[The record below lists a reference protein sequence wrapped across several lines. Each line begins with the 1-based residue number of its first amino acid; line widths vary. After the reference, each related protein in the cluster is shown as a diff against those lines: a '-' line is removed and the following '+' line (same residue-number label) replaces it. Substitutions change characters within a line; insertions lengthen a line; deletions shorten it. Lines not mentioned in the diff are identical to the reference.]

1 MRGIFGWVFL
11 FLLLAGG
18 AWARVWDVAVDGAGT
33 APNIQAGIDSC
44 ASGDTVIVAPGTYT
58 GAGNRDIDFT
68 GKAIVV
74 MSLSGPD
81 VTIVDCEGSVGAY
94 HRGFYFHSGEDTTS
108 VLRGFTIRNGYS
120 NEGGGI
126 CCHASSPRIVGNVV
140 SGNFAD
146 GGGGGIYCEGTH
158 SIISGNTISHNET
171 RIMVAAALNAG
182 SAGTFDPLRLAIA
195 GSYPPSGGNICCIAD
210 SSLVDSNTISGGR
223 ATLGSAIYCEESS
236 VRVRRNRISENG
248 GAYTARTACF
258 LSGTY
263 FIEENTI
270 TDNTSWHD
278 GGGLYCSGGGCRI
291 AGNTISS
298 NRIWY
303 NRGSGGGIFCVS
315 NDYTILNNVIA
326 ENEASCGGGL
336 FLGGSGTVRDNVV
349 SHNWALAERPC
360 RERAVSGGISEDG
373 ADHGGGIAISGS
385 GSLVVANNV
394 ITENSAPFGGGIS
407 CVDAS
412 PELTDNIIA
421 NNSAGEHPCGDLS
434 ELSGVGGGIYCSN
447 SSPVVAR
454 NTIYGNSANSNWA
467 SSGVGAGMY
476 FASASSPSIRQN
488 IVADNY
494 TGDVSGVGGI
504 FCEDAESV
512 PSTACND
519 VYGNANANYGG
530 TLADQAGLNGNFSL
544 DPIFCDAE
552 SGDFELHVL
561 SPCLEGHHPESGES
575 CGLIGARGAACD
587 YLATL
592 LQGYS
597 TSVSSAAVTIMW
609 TLAQAGENLTCSVL
623 RAGADDGEYHGLS
636 AFGIERDGMTFSY
649 NDAMIDPGE
658 AYRYRVDVSDS
669 EGRKVLFE
677 TSRIVTPALPLSLDQ
692 NFPNPFNPSTA
703 IFYYL
708 PEDSPVTLA
717 VYDVSGRRVAGL
729 VGKAEKKGRHF
740 VTWNGKDERGG
751 SVASGIYFSRLT
763 VGKETISKKMVM
775 LR

>member
-1 MRGIFGWVFL
+1 MRGIFGWIFL

-18 AWARVWDVAVDGAGT
+18 SWARVWDVKSDGTGD
-33 APNIQAGIDSC
+33 APNVQAGIDSC
-44 ASGDTVIVAPGTYT
+44 ASGDTVIVAPGTYA
-58 GAGNRDIDFT
+58 GAGNRDIDFR

-81 VTIVDCEGSVGAY
+81 VTIVDCGGLAGEY

-108 VLRGFTIRNGYS
+108 VLQGFTIRNGYS
-120 NEGGGI
+120 GEGGAI
-126 CCHASSPRIVGNVV
+126 CCHASSPKMLGNVV
-140 SGNFAD
+140 TGNFAD

-158 SIISGNTISHNET
+158 SIIFGNLISHNET
-171 RIMVAAALNAG
+171 RIMVAAAQNAG
-182 SAGTFDPLRLAIA
+182 SAGTLDPLRQAIA
-195 GSYPPSGGNICCIAD
+195 GSYPPSGGNICCVAD

-223 ATLGSAIYCEESS
+223 ATLGGAIYCEESC
-236 VRVRRNRISENG
+236 VRVRRNSISANG

-263 FIEENTI
+263 SIEENTI
-270 TDNTSWHD
+270 TDNTAWHD
-278 GGGLYCSGGGCRI
+278 GGGLYCSGGEYRI
-291 AGNTISS
+291 VGNAISG

-315 NDYTILNNVIA
+315 NNYTILNNEIA

-336 FLGGSGTVRDNVV
+336 FLGGSGTVRNNVV

-360 RERAVSGGISEDG
+360 RERAVSGSISEDG
-373 ADHGGGIAISGS
+373 ADHGGGIAILGS

-394 ITENSAPFGGGIS
+394 ITENSAPFGGGVS
-407 CVDAS
+407 CVDAG

-421 NNSAGEHPCGDLS
+421 NNNAGEHPCSDLS

-454 NTIYGNSANSNWA
+454 NTIYGNSASSNWA
-467 SSGVGAGMY
+467 NSGVGAGMY
-476 FASASSPSIRQN
+476 CASASSPSIRQN
-488 IVADNY
+488 ILAGNY
-494 TGDVSGVGGI
+494 TGDEQGVGGI
-504 FCEDAESV
+504 FCEDASSAPLVE
-512 PSTACND
+512 CND
-519 VYGNANANYGG
+519 AYDNSNANYGG
-530 TLADQAGLNGNFSL
+530 TLADQTGLDGNFSL

-561 SPCLEGHHPESGES
+561 SPCLEGHHPEGGER
-575 CGLIGARGAACD
+575 CGLIGALGPACD

-597 TSVSSAAVTIMW
+597 TSVSSAAVTITW

-623 RAGADDGEYHGLS
+623 RAEADDGEYHGLS

-649 NDAMIDPGE
+649 NDAMIDPGA
-658 AYRYRVDVSDS
+658 AYLYRVDAVDS
-669 EGRKVLFE
+669 EGRRVLFE
-677 TSRIVTPALPLSLDQ
+677 TSRIVTPALPLSLSQ
-692 NFPNPFNPSTA
+692 NFPNPFNPSTT
-703 IFYYL
+703 ISYYL
-708 PEDSPVTLA
+708 PKDSPVTLS
-717 VYDVSGRRVAGL
+717 VYDVSGRRIADL
-729 VGKAEKKGRHF
+729 VGRVEKKGRHS
-740 VTWNGKDERGG
+740 VMWNGKDGEGS

>member
-1 MRGIFGWVFL
+1 MRGIFGWTFL

-18 AWARVWDVAVDGAGT
+18 SWARVWNVAADGTGDAV
-33 APNIQAGIDSC
+33 NIQAAIDSC
-44 ASGDTVIVAPGTYT
+44 ASGDTVLAAPGTYT

-74 MSLSGPD
+74 MSLSGPG
-81 VTIVDCEGSVGAY
+81 VTIVDCGGSAGDY

-108 VLRGFTIRNGYS
+108 VLQGFTIRNGYAD
-120 NEGGGI
+120 EGGAI
-126 CCHASSPRIVGNVV
+126 CCHASSPKMLGNVV
-140 SGNFAD
+140 TGNFAG

-158 SIISGNTISHNET
+158 SIIFGNLISHNET
-171 RIMVAAALNAG
+171 RIMLAAAQKAG
-182 SAGTFDPLRLAIA
+182 SAGTLDPLRLAIA
-195 GSYPPSGGNICCIAD
+195 GSFPPSGGNICCVAD

-223 ATLGSAIYCEESS
+223 ATLGGAIYCEESC
-236 VRVRRNRISENG
+236 VRVRRNSISENG
-248 GAYTARTACF
+248 GAYTARTVCF

-263 FIEENTI
+263 SIEENTI

-278 GGGLYCSGGGCRI
+278 GGGLYCSGGEYRI
-291 AGNTISS
+291 VGNTISG

-315 NDYTILNNVIA
+315 DNYTILNNVIA

-336 FLGGSGTVRDNVV
+336 FLGGSGTVRNNVI

-373 ADHGGGIAISGS
+373 ADHGGGIAISGA

-407 CVDAS
+407 CVDAG

-447 SSPVVAR
+447 SSPAVAR

-476 FASASSPSIRQN
+476 CASASSPSIRQN
-488 IVADNY
+488 IVADNH
-494 TGDVSGVGGI
+494 TGDESGVGGI
-504 FCEDAESV
+504 FCEDAASI
-512 PSTACND
+512 PSTSCND

-530 TLADQAGLNGNFSL
+530 TLADQTGLSGNFSL

-552 SGDFELHVL
+552 SGDLELHVL
-561 SPCLEGHHPESGES
+561 SPCLEGHHPEGGES
-575 CGLIGARGAACD
+575 CGLIGALGPACD

-597 TSVSSAAVTIMW
+597 TSISSAAVTITW

-623 RAGADDGEYHGLS
+623 RTEADDGEYRELLS
-636 AFGIERDGMTFSY
+636 PGITRDGMVFTF
-649 NDAMIDPGE
+649 NDAEFDPGM
-658 AYRYRVDVSDS
+658 AYRYRVDVADG
-669 EGRKVLFE
+669 EGGKVLFE
-677 TSRIVTPALPLSLDQ
+677 TSRIVTPALPLSLYQ
-692 NFPNPFNPSTA
+692 NFPNPFNPSTT
-703 IFYYL
+703 ISYYL
-708 PEDSPVTLA
+708 PEDAPVTLS
-717 VYDVSGRRVAGL
+717 VYDVSGRRVVEL
-729 VGKAEKKGRHF
+729 VGKVEKKGRYSI
-740 VTWNGKDERGG
+740 TWDGKSESG
-751 SVASGIYFSRLT
+751 SLVASGIYFSKLMA
-763 VGKETISKKMVM
+763 GKETISKKMIL